1 MLTVCSIVNERISI
15 SGSIAGIVST
25 VGYKT
30 IAGKIGEKLR
40 IHDTCGVNNL
50 HGMPGL
56 MAGMLSVLVVL
67 MASEESY
74 GSELFLVFP
83 ACSPEEGSHL
93 LKKVQLENPAIKA
106 GEGRSLSF
114 QALVQLIALGV
125 TFAMA
130 IAVGGVTGLL
140 ISFKKLFEPVPDDQ
154 LFDDE
159 IFWNIAD
166 DDNAGFDESGKKSSK
181 TPTRRRSRARS
192 VSHHDNSEEVAAIAK
207 MVHNQGQMKETHLHP
222 ASAAYLP

>member
-1 MLTVCSIVNERISI
+1 M
-15 SGSIAGIVST
+15 ST

-30 IAGKIGEKLR
+30 IGGKIGDKLK

-67 MASEESY
+67 LASEESY
-74 GSELFLVFP
+74 GSELFTVFP
-83 ACSPEEGSHL
+83 KCSPEEGTHL
-93 LKKVQLENPAIKA
+93 LKKVQLENPEITA

-114 QALVQLIALGV
+114 QALVQLIALAV

-130 IAVGGVTGLL
+130 IAVGAVTGLL

-159 IFWNIAD
+159 LFWNIAD
-166 DDNAGFDESGKKSSK
+166 DDNAGFDYSNKPSK

-192 VSHHDNSEEVAAIAK
+192 ISQHDNSEDIAAIAK
-207 MVHNQGQMKETHLHP
+207 IVQGRGDDFHLHP